1 MSTTVTVIGTI
12 ATDPRTTSAPGKATF
27 CTFRLASTDR
37 RFDREQNLW
46 VDGETNWFT
55 VNAFRSLA
63 AHAGASFMKGQR
75 VVVHGR
81 LRVRR
86 WETEEKSGTSVEIEA
101 DAIGH
106 DLRWGV
112 TAFSRRTPAEPEI
125 SDSPEPETVDSSESE
140 TVDGSGGFAAADSGA
155 TPQGWPGAAPETGA
169 PQSPGTESDA
179 GASVSGASA
188 LRSAA

>member
-63 AHAGASFMKGQR
+63 AHAGASFTKGQR

-125 SDSPEPETVDSSESE
+125 SDSPEPETVDSS
-140 TVDGSGGFAAADSGA
+140 GGFAAADSGA
-155 TPQGWPGAAPETGA
+155 TPQGWPGAAAETGA

>member
-12 ATDPRTTSAPGKATF
+12 ATDPRTISAPGKATF
-27 CTFRLASTDR
+27 CTLRLASTDR
-37 RFDREQNLW
+37 RFDREQNQW

-63 AHAGASFMKGQR
+63 SHAGASFQKGQR

-86 WETEEKSGTSVEIEA
+86 WETDEKSGTSVEIEA

-112 TAFSRRTPAEPEI
+112 TAFSKRTPAEPETG
-125 SDSPEPETVDSSESE
+125 DNPDPETSDRREE
-140 TVDGSGGFAAADSGA
+140 LAAAVSSA
-155 TPQGWPGAAPETGA
+155 TPHGWPGEASEPGA
-169 PQSPGTESDA
+169 QQSPDTESDA
-179 GASVSGASA
+179 GAPASGANA